1 LIRLLLDTHISGR
14 VVGKALRKDG
24 HDVYA
29 LDSEKEL
36 EGMEDPDVLELA
48 ISEGRVVVTANVGDF
63 MALITELN
71 AGGRSHAGC
80 ICVPKSI
87 SNEEFGTTIIS
98 GVRTTVAD
106 TSQEEWIDRVAWIRK
121 KQLGG

>member
-1 LIRLLLDTHISGR
+1 LIRLLLDAHISGR
-14 VVGKALRKDG
+14 VVGKALREDG

-29 LDSEKEL
+29 LDAEKDL
-36 EGMEDPDVLELA
+36 EGMQDPDVLELA

-63 MALITELN
+63 MALITKLN

-87 SNEEFGTTIIS
+87 SNQEFGTIIS
-98 GVRTTVAD
+98 GVRATVAD
-106 TSQEEWIDRVAWIRK
+106 TSQGEWIDRVEWIRK
-121 KQLGG
+121 KQPGR